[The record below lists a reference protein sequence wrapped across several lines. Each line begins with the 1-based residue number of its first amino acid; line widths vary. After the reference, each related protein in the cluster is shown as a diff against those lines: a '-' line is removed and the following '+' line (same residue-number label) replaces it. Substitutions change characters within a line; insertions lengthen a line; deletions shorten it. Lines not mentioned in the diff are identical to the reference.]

1 MFDLSAFFRRNR
13 KVLWFVIAAFMGT
26 FISIQISK
34 ALATRD
40 SNYGEI
46 AECTYV
52 HQAPELQTPLNQ
64 PEPLSKYCARKG

>member
-1 MFDLSAFFRRNR
+1 
-13 KVLWFVIAAFMGT
+13 MGT

-52 HQAPELQTPLNQ
+52 HQAPELQTPANPQ
-64 PEPLSKYCARKG
+64 KLSSTYCPTKG

>member
-13 KVLWFVIAAFMGT
+13 RVLWFVIAAFMAT
-26 FISIQISK
+26 FVSIQLSK
-34 ALATRD
+34 SFASLD

-52 HQAPELQTPLNQ
+52 HQAPELQTPLNNQ
-64 PEPLSKYCARKG
+64 APVSKYCARRG

>member
-1 MFDLSAFFRRNR
+1 MFDLGIFFRRNR
-13 KVLWFVIAAFMGT
+13 KVLWFVIAAFMVT
-26 FISIQISK
+26 FVSIQISK

-52 HQAPELQTPLNQ
+52 HQAPELQTPANPPQ
-64 PEPLSKYCARKG
+64 LSSTYCPTKG

>member
-1 MFDLSAFFRRNR
+1 M
-13 KVLWFVIAAFMGT
+13 WFVIAAFMGT

-52 HQAPELQTPLNQ
+52 HQAPELQTTDNPQ
-64 PEPLSKYCARKG
+64 KLSSTYCPTKG